1 MIGKIS
7 TGKSFRG
14 CLGYL
19 HEGRLQHSQELQLE
33 EMEKKQA
40 EVIHYN
46 NCFGSKK
53 QVVKQLVEV
62 SKLNPNL
69 AKPVFH
75 ASLSFAHSDGEL
87 LNKQQK
93 ADIAIAMAEKFGFDK
108 NQFVVI
114 THADTA
120 HEHIHIVANRVGYD
134 GKTASDSNSYK
145 RMAEFCRETERAY
158 KLTRVLSPNRF
169 LKPEQR
175 IAKAKRI
182 DNRKELLAQTLEW
195 AIGKSA
201 TIGQVKARMEK
212 QGYQV
217 ELGRGIAFTD
227 EQQVRFKGSEVGFS
241 LADIKVHLEQQRRI
255 AQMQKQELKMQ
266 QEKEKEEKQEHK
278 HYKGITI

>member
-19 HEGRLQHSQELQLE
+19 HEGRLQDNQELQLE
-33 EMEKKQA
+33 EMAKKQA

-46 NCFGSKK
+46 HCFGNKK
-53 QVVKQLVEV
+53 QVVRQLVEV

-75 ASLSFAHSDGEL
+75 ASLSFAHADAEL

-114 THADTA
+114 THSDTA

-145 RMAEFCRETERAY
+145 RMAEFCREMEKAY
-158 KLTRVLSPNRF
+158 QLTPVLSPNRF
-169 LKPEQR
+169 LKPEER
-175 IAKAKRI
+175 VAKAKRI
-182 DNRKELLAQTLEW
+182 DNRKELLSKTLEW

-201 TIGQVKARMEK
+201 SIEQVKARMEK

-227 EQQVRFKGSEVGFS
+227 EQKVRFKGSEVGYS
-241 LADIKVHLEQQRRI
+241 LADIKSQLSQQREI
-255 AQMQKQELKMQ
+255 AQMQKQELKDR
-266 QEKEKEEKQEHK
+266 QERVKQEKQEPK
-278 HYKGITI
+278 QSKGMSI

>member
-19 HEGRLQHSQELQLE
+19 HEGRLQDNQQAQLE
-33 EMEKKQA
+33 EMAKKQA

-53 QVVKQLVEV
+53 QVVRQLVEV

-75 ASLSFAHSDGEL
+75 ASLSFAHADGQL

-93 ADIAIAMAEKFGFDK
+93 ADIAIAMAEKFAFDK

-114 THADTA
+114 THADTT

-134 GKTASDSNSYK
+134 GKTASDSNNYK
-145 RMAEFCRETERAY
+145 RMAEFCREMEKVYR
-158 KLTRVLSPNRF
+158 LTPVLSPNRF
-169 LKPEQR
+169 LKPEER
-175 IAKAKRI
+175 VAKTKRI
-182 DNRKELLAQTLEW
+182 DSRKELLAQTLEW
-195 AIGKSA
+195 AIGKSES
-201 TIGQVKARMEK
+201 IEQVKTRMEK

-227 EQQVRFKGSEVGFS
+227 EQKVRFKGSEVGYS
-241 LADIKVHLEQQRRI
+241 MVDIKAALEHQRQI
-255 AQMQKQELKMQ
+255 AWRQKQESKMQ
-266 QEKEKEEKQEHK
+266 QEKINKEKQEQK
-278 HYKGITI
+278 QYKGISI

>member
-19 HEGRLQHSQELQLE
+19 HEGRLQESQELQLE
-33 EMEKKQA
+33 EMTKKQA

-46 NCFGSKK
+46 NCFGNKK
-53 QVVKQLVEV
+53 QVVRQLVEV

-75 ASLSFAHSDGEL
+75 ASLSFAHADGLL

-93 ADIAIAMAEKFGFDK
+93 ADIAIAMAEKFAFDK

-145 RMAEFCRETERAY
+145 RMAEFCRETETVY
-158 KLTRVLSPNRF
+158 KLTPVLSPNRF
-169 LKPEQR
+169 LKPEER
-175 IAKAKRI
+175 IDKAKRV
-182 DNRKELLAQTLEW
+182 DNRKQILAETLAW
-195 AIGKSA
+195 AIGKSK
-201 TIGQVKARMEK
+201 TLEQVKTRMEK

-217 ELGRGIAFTD
+217 ELGRGVAFTD
-227 EQQVRFKGSEVGFS
+227 EQQVRFKGSEIGYS
-241 LADIKVHLEQQRRI
+241 LADIKLQLDRQQQI
-255 AQMQKQELKMQ
+255 AQMQKEELKIQ
-266 QEKEKEEKQEHK
+266 QEKMREEKQERK
-278 HYKGITI
+278 QYKGISF